1 MGAISEIVSVSIT
14 ANTRTVSRKGFAQP
28 LIFGYHTRFP
38 EAFRIYSEAA
48 DMLADGFTTA
58 DRVYMMALAFFS
70 QEDRNDTVVI
80 GRASSAFTWGGEL
93 TITDAT
99 EGAHVKFGVV
109 LEDGSVVEVDYTIP
123 NSATTT
129 TVATAVELLIEA
141 LTGINSSAAGA
152 VITITA
158 SSNGW
163 IPFFVPAEGETK
175 ILGAE
180 FRDTTA
186 DQNYSA
192 ALAALDLVTGGTSA
206 EWYAVACD
214 LMSSA
219 CVQDVA
225 AQIEAMSKIYAA
237 QTYDGREVTS
247 GGVLGAA
254 LKAAGYDR
262 TFALFHRRPQQFAAC
277 AWLGA
282 RLALDPGSAT
292 WKFAPL
298 SGVTADV
305 LSSTERGFLSD
316 DNLNFYE
323 STAGLGITREGVMAS
338 GEFVDVTQTVDW
350 LTARI
355 QERVFG
361 VLANARKVPM
371 TNKGRDLL
379 VAEVLGQL
387 REGEASGALVPGSSV
402 VRAPD
407 VSTLNPADRAAR
419 HFKTIEFSAQI
430 AGAVHKVTVRGTL
443 TV

>member
-1 MGAISEIVSVSIT
+1 MGAISEIVNVSIT

-28 LIFGYHTRFP
+28 LIFGYHTRFT

-58 DRVYMMALAFFS
+58 DRLYMLALAFFS
-70 QEDRNDTVVI
+70 QEERNDTLVV
-80 GRASSAFTWGGEL
+80 GRASAAFVWGGEL

-99 EGAHVKFGVV
+99 EGNHVKFGIVI
-109 LEDGSVVEVDYTIP
+109 EDGSIVEIDYTILAA
-123 NSATTT
+123 ATTT
-129 TVATAVELLIEA
+129 TVATAVEALIEA
-141 LTGINSSAAGA
+141 VTGLNSSPSGA

-158 SSNGW
+158 TSNGW
-163 IPFFVPAEGETK
+163 IPFFIPAEGETK
-175 ILGAE
+175 IKGAE

-186 DQNYSA
+186 DQNYGA
-192 ALAALDLVTGGTSA
+192 ALAALDLETSGTSA
-206 EWYAVACD
+206 DWYAVAVD
-214 LMSSA
+214 LVSSA
-219 CVQDVA
+219 NVQDIA
-225 AQIEAMSKIYAA
+225 AQIESMAKIYAA
-237 QTYDGREVTS
+237 QNYDGREVTAS
-247 GGVLGAA
+247 NVLGAA
-254 LKAAGYDR
+254 LEAAAYDR
-262 TFALFHRRPQQFAAC
+262 TFTIWTRRPHQYPAA

-292 WKFAPL
+292 WKFSEL

-305 LSSTERGFLSD
+305 LTSTERGYLD
-316 DNLNFYE
+316 TNNLNYYE
-323 STAGLGITREGVMAS
+323 AIGGLPITREGIMSS
-338 GEFVDVTQTVDW
+338 GEFVDVTQTIDW

-387 REGEASGALVPGSSV
+387 REGEASGALVAGSSV

-407 VSTLNPADRAAR
+407 VSSLSSADRAAR
-419 HFKTIEFSAQI
+419 HFRTIEFSAQL
-430 AGAVHKVTVRGTL
+430 AGAVHKVTVRGSL